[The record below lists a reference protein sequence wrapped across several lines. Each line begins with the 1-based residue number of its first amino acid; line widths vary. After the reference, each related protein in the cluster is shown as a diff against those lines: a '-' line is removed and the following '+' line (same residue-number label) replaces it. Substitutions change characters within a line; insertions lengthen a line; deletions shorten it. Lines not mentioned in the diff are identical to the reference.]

1 MEDPAPAYLPATQ
14 DVHVEDPAPAY
25 ATLASISIVRAAGA
39 VHTHTYIY
47 TYIHMRVRQ
56 KSDPPDSDHV
66 PVKPL
71 EVALPSDV
79 NVTFRKPV
87 VERYTLD
94 ELRDP
99 EFLRMRCDD
108 SSQLHV

>member
-1 MEDPAPAYLPATQ
+1 MPASQEAHVDAPA
-14 DVHVEDPAPAY
+14 
-25 ATLASISIVRAAGA
+25 S
-39 VHTHTYIY
+39 
-47 TYIHMRVRQ
+47 
-56 KSDPPDSDHV
+56 PDSDHV

-71 EVALPSDV
+71 KVALPSDV

-87 VERYTLD
+87 VERYTLN

-108 SSQLHV
+108 DSQLHV

>member
-1 MEDPAPAYLPATQ
+1 MVQA
-14 DVHVEDPAPAY
+14 VEPTTD
-25 ATLASISIVRAAGA
+25 
-39 VHTHTYIY
+39 
-47 TYIHMRVRQ
+47 
-56 KSDPPDSDHV
+56 DDHV
-66 PVKPL
+66 PSKPL
-71 EVALPSDV
+71 EVPLLSDL

-108 SSQLHV
+108 DSQLHV

>member
-1 MEDPAPAYLPATQ
+1 MYSDSLIDPSPPDTTLKDAPA
-14 DVHVEDPAPAY
+14 
-25 ATLASISIVRAAGA
+25 
-39 VHTHTYIY
+39 
-47 TYIHMRVRQ
+47 
-56 KSDPPDSDHV
+56 SDHS
-66 PVKPL
+66 PVQPL
-71 EVALPSDV
+71 ELELPSDV